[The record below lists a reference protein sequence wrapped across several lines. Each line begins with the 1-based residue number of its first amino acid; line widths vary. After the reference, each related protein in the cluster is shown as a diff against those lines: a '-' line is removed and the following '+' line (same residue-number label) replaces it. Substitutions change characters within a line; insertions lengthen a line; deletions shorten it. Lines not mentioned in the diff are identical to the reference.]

1 MDQEKILPE
10 AEDTAKAP
18 EEKAK
23 TMWQMEKE
31 RWYDK
36 LPLNL
41 KQLDTIVIVCWILI
55 FVVIGVITLDAL
67 NIFNPF
73 GY

>member
-1 MDQEKILPE
+1 MEDEKILPE
-10 AEDTAKAP
+10 TEDSTQAP
-18 EEKAK
+18 EELKHL
-23 TMWQMEKE
+23 WQMQKE

-67 NIFNPF
+67 DIFNPF

>member
-1 MDQEKILPE
+1 MEDEILQS
-10 AEDTAKAP
+10 AKE

-23 TMWQMEKE
+23 SLLQIEKE
-31 RWYDK
+31 SWYDK

-41 KQLDTIVIVCWILI
+41 KQMDAIVRVCWILI
-55 FVVIGVITLDAL
+55 FVVIAVIALDAL
-67 NIFNPF
+67 DLFNPF

>member
-1 MDQEKILPE
+1 MEDEILQSEKE
-10 AEDTAKAP
+10 

-23 TMWQMEKE
+23 SLLQIEKE
-31 RWYDK
+31 SWYDK

-41 KQLDTIVIVCWILI
+41 KQMDAIVRVCWILI
-55 FVVIGVITLDAL
+55 FVVIAVIALDAL
-67 NIFNPF
+67 DIFNPF

>member
-1 MDQEKILPE
+1 ME
-10 AEDTAKAP
+10 
-18 EEKAK
+18 EEKTQPEQEEK
-23 TMWQMEKE
+23 VKSLLQIEKE

-41 KQLDTIVIVCWILI
+41 KQLDTIIVVCWILI
-55 FVVIGVITLDAL
+55 LVVIGVIALDAL
-67 NIFNPF
+67 DLFNPF

>member
-1 MDQEKILPE
+1 MEDEKILPE
-10 AEDTAKAP
+10 TEDSAQVPGEVKP
-18 EEKAK
+18 L
-23 TMWQMEKE
+23 WQMQKE

-67 NIFNPF
+67 DIFNPF

>member
-1 MDQEKILPE
+1 ME
-10 AEDTAKAP
+10 EDKTLTEE

-23 TMWQMEKE
+23 SLLQIEKE

-41 KQLDTIVIVCWILI
+41 KQLDTIITVCWILI
-55 FVVIGVITLDAL
+55 FVVIVVIALDAMD
-67 NIFNPF
+67 IFNPF

>member
-1 MDQEKILPE
+1 MEEKTQPEQE
-10 AEDTAKAP
+10 

-23 TMWQMEKE
+23 SLLQIEKE
-31 RWYDK
+31 SWYDK

-41 KQLDTIVIVCWILI
+41 KQMDTIVRVCWILI
-55 FVVIGVITLDAL
+55 FVVIAVIALDAL
-67 NIFNPF
+67 DIFNPF

>member
-1 MDQEKILPE
+1 MEDEILQPEEEK
-10 AEDTAKAP
+10 
-18 EEKAK
+18 EKAK
-23 TMWQMEKE
+23 SLLQMEKE

-41 KQLDTIVIVCWILI
+41 KQLDTIIIVCWILI
-55 FVVIGVITLDAL
+55 FVVIGVIALDAL
-67 NIFNPF
+67 DLFNPF

>member
-1 MDQEKILPE
+1 MEDEKILPE
-10 AEDTAKAP
+10 TEDSTQAP
-18 EEKAK
+18 EEVKPL
-23 TMWQMEKE
+23 WQMQKE

-41 KQLDTIVIVCWILI
+41 KQLDTIIVVCLILLVIT
-55 FVVIGVITLDAL
+55 FVVIFLDAAD
-67 NIFNPF
+67 IFNPF

>member
-1 MDQEKILPE
+1 MEDEKILPE
-10 AEDTAKAP
+10 TEDSTQAP
-18 EEKAK
+18 EEGKPL
-23 TMWQMEKE
+23 WQMQKE

-55 FVVIGVITLDAL
+55 LVVIGVITLDAL
-67 NIFNPF
+67 DIFNPF

>member
-1 MDQEKILPE
+1 MEDEKILPE
-10 AEDTAKAP
+10 TEDSTQAP
-18 EEKAK
+18 EEGKPL
-23 TMWQMEKE
+23 WQMQKE

-67 NIFNPF
+67 DIFNPF